1 MSLVSPRSNI
11 NNSKLY
17 FSKSEL
23 IKILNCYSIGVSSGS
38 WKDYSINFNKNEA
51 IFFIYKHS
59 WASPDCILSKFKEKK
74 KKKILYKLSLLNNKN
89 NKFNNIDEL
98 IFFLKRT
105 QLKII
110 NNYS

>member
-1 MSLVSPRSNI
+1 MNLVASRSNI

-23 IKILNCYSIGVSSGS
+23 SKILNCYSLGVSKGN
-38 WKDYSINFNKNEA
+38 WKDYAIDFNKNEA

-59 WASPDCILSKFKEKK
+59 WATPCCVLKKSKEVKK
-74 KKKILYKLSLLNNKN
+74 RKITYGLSLSNAKKSN
-89 NKFNNIDEL
+89 FSDIDKL
-98 IFFLKRT
+98 IKYLRRK

-110 NNYS
+110 